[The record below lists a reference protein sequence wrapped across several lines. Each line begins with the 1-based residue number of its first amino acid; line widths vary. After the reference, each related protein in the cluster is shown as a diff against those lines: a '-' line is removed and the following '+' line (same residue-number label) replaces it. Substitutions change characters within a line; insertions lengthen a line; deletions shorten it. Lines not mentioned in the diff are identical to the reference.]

1 MGMECAFYLM
11 YAKEMPN
18 EDFMSTTFLL
28 PMAWKDRIEEKNP
41 GKDQ

>member
-1 MGMECAFYLM
+1 MQKECL
-11 YAKEMPN
+11 N